1 MREKTVQVGSGGRG
15 SLWRCGDGQGHLR
28 LVVSNVWESLG
39 RGSTVVWVTSMCHC
53 SPEFT
58 QNHGAFLPG
67 DGAVG

>member
-1 MREKTVQVGSGGRG
+1 M
-15 SLWRCGDGQGHLR
+15 WRCGDGQGHLR

-58 QNHGAFLPG
+58 QNQWITEEIKEGIKTT
-67 DGAVG
+67 